1 MYKRQILYGKPVAE
15 NLDFKS
21 KTIFENYTTQNDKS
35 PVLTAITVG
44 ENPASLLYVSV
55 KEKKAKELGVE
66 FNWIKLKESTSESEL
81 EDTISK
87 YSESSQGMIV
97 QLPLPEHLNVE
108 KVIDLIPSE
117 IDVDG
122 LTTFN
127 LGRLYSEN
135 LNIIPATSLAILE
148 LLSHYEIETEDKNIV
163 IAGRSRLVT
172 SPLSK
177 ILSSKK
183 YNGNVSVIHSKTS
196 NPKEF
201 ISNADIFIS
210 AVGKSKIFDKSY
222 FNEGSYVIDVGI
234 SIVDGKS
241 YGDIDTSDLDNYL
254 IGRAPYPGGI
264 GPVTVSGLY
273 SNLAKLIS

>member
-1 MYKRQILYGKPVAE
+1 MSQILYGKPVSE

-55 KEKKAKELGVE
+55 KEKKAKELGVD
-66 FNWIKLKESTSESEL
+66 FSWIKLKESTSEKEL
-81 EDTISK
+81 EDTISN

-127 LGRLYSEN
+127 LGKLYSEN

-222 FNEGSYVIDVGI
+222 FKEGSYVIDVGI
-234 SIVDGKS
+234 SVVDGKS

>member
-1 MYKRQILYGKPVAE
+1 MSKVLYGKPVAD
-15 NLDFKS
+15 NLDSKS
-21 KTIFENYTTQNDKS
+21 KTVFEEYFNKNDKP

-44 ENPASLLYVSV
+44 DNPASLLYVSV
-55 KEKKAKELGVE
+55 KEKKAEQLGVK
-66 FNWIKLKESTSESEL
+66 FNWIKLKETTLESEL
-81 EDTISK
+81 QDTISNH
-87 YSESSQGMIV
+87 SESSQGMII
-97 QLPLPEHLNVE
+97 QLPLPDHLSIE
-108 KVIDLIPSE
+108 KIIDFIPNE

-127 LGRLYSEN
+127 LGQLYSEN
-135 LNIIPATSLAILE
+135 LNIIPGTSLAILE
-148 LLSHYEIETEDKNIV
+148 LLAPYEIETEDKNIV

-183 YNGNVSVIHSKTS
+183 YNGNVTVIHSKTS

-201 ISNADIFIS
+201 ISKADIFIS

-222 FNEGSYVIDVGI
+222 FKEGSYVIDVGI
-234 SIVDGKS
+234 SIVEGKS
-241 YGDIDTSDLDNYL
+241 YGDVDTTDLDNYL
-254 IGRAPYPGGI
+254 IGRSPYPGGI
-264 GPVTVSGLY
+264 GPITVSGLY

>member
-1 MYKRQILYGKPVAE
+1 MSQILYGKPVAE

-21 KTIFENYTTQNDKS
+21 KTIFENYTTNNDKP

-55 KEKKAKELGVE
+55 KEKKAKLLGVD
-66 FNWIKLKESTSESEL
+66 FNWIKLKESTLESEL
-81 EDTISK
+81 EDTISE

-135 LNIIPATSLAILE
+135 LNIIPATSMAILE

-163 IAGRSRLVT
+163 IAGRSRVVT

-196 NPKEF
+196 NPKDF
-201 ISNADIFIS
+201 VSKADIFIS
-210 AVGKSKIFDKSY
+210 AVGKSKMFDKSY
-222 FNEGSYVIDVGI
+222 FKQGSYVIDVGI

>member
-1 MYKRQILYGKPVAE
+1 MSQILYGKPVAE

-21 KTIFENYTTQNDKS
+21 KTIFENYTTNNDKP

-55 KEKKAKELGVE
+55 KEKKAKLLGVD
-66 FNWIKLKESTSESEL
+66 FNWIKLKESTLESEL
-81 EDTISK
+81 EDTISE

-135 LNIIPATSLAILE
+135 LNIIPATTMAILE

-183 YNGNVSVIHSKTS
+183 FNGNVSVIHSKTS
-196 NPKEF
+196 NPKDF
-201 ISNADIFIS
+201 VSMADIFIS
-210 AVGKSKIFDKSY
+210 AVGKSKMFDKSY
-222 FNEGSYVIDVGI
+222 FKEGSYVIDVGI
-234 SIVDGKS
+234 SVVDGKS
-241 YGDIDTSDLDNYL
+241 YGDIDTADLDNYL
-254 IGRAPYPGGI
+254 LGRAPYPGGI
-264 GPVTVSGLY
+264 GPITVSALY
-273 SNLAKLIS
+273 SNLAQWIS

>member
-1 MYKRQILYGKPVAE
+1 MSQILYGKPVAE

-21 KTIFENYTTQNDKS
+21 KTIFENYTTNNDKP

-55 KEKKAKELGVE
+55 KEKKAKLLGVD
-66 FNWIKLKESTSESEL
+66 FNWIKLKENTLENEL
-81 EDTISK
+81 EDTIFEH
-87 YSESSQGMIV
+87 SESSQGMIV
-97 QLPLPEHLNVE
+97 QLPLPKHLNVE

-135 LNIIPATSLAILE
+135 LNIIPATSMAILE

-183 YNGNVSVIHSKTS
+183 FNGNVSVIHSKTS
-196 NPKEF
+196 NPKDF
-201 ISNADIFIS
+201 VSKADIFIS

-222 FNEGSYVIDVGI
+222 FKEGSYVIDVGI
-234 SIVDGKS
+234 SVVDGKS
-241 YGDIDTSDLDNYL
+241 YGDIDTADLDNYL
-254 IGRAPYPGGI
+254 LGRAPYPGGI
-264 GPVTVSGLY
+264 GPITVSALY
-273 SNLAKLIS
+273 SNLAQLIS

>member
-1 MYKRQILYGKPVAE
+1 MSQILYGKPVAE

-21 KTIFENYTTQNDKS
+21 KTIFENYTTNNDKP

-55 KEKKAKELGVE
+55 KEKKAKLLGVD
-66 FNWIKLKESTSESEL
+66 FNWIKLKESTLESEL
-81 EDTISK
+81 EDTISE

-135 LNIIPATSLAILE
+135 FNIIPATSIAILE
-148 LLSHYEIETEDKNIV
+148 LLAHYEIETEDKNIV

-183 YNGNVSVIHSKTS
+183 FNGNVSVIHSKTS
-196 NPKEF
+196 NPKDF
-201 ISNADIFIS
+201 VSKADIFIS
-210 AVGKSKIFDKSY
+210 GVGKSKMFDKSY
-222 FNEGSYVIDVGI
+222 FKEGSYVIDVGI
-234 SIVDGKS
+234 SVVDGKS
-241 YGDIDTSDLDNYL
+241 YGDIDTADLDNYL
-254 IGRAPYPGGI
+254 LGRAPYPGGI
-264 GPVTVSGLY
+264 GPITVSALY

>member
-1 MYKRQILYGKPVAE
+1 MSQILYGKPVAE

-21 KTIFENYTTQNDKS
+21 KTIFENYTTNNGKP

-55 KEKKAKELGVE
+55 KEKKAKLLGVD
-66 FNWIKLKESTSESEL
+66 FNWIKLKESTLESEL
-81 EDTISK
+81 EDTISE

-97 QLPLPEHLNVE
+97 QLPLPKHLNVE

-127 LGRLYSEN
+127 LGRLYSAN
-135 LNIIPATSLAILE
+135 LNIIPATSMAILE

-183 YNGNVSVIHSKTS
+183 FNGNVSVIHSKTS
-196 NPKEF
+196 NPKDF
-201 ISNADIFIS
+201 VSKADIFIS
-210 AVGKSKIFDKSY
+210 AVGKSKMFDKSY
-222 FNEGSYVIDVGI
+222 FKEGSYVIDVGI
-234 SIVDGKS
+234 SVVDGKS
-241 YGDIDTSDLDNYL
+241 YGDIDTADLDNYL
-254 IGRAPYPGGI
+254 LGRAPYPGGI
-264 GPVTVSGLY
+264 GPITVSALY
-273 SNLAKLIS
+273 SNLAQLIS

>member
-1 MYKRQILYGKPVAE
+1 MSQILYGKPVAE

-55 KEKKAKELGVE
+55 KEKKAKELGVD

-97 QLPLPEHLNVE
+97 QLPLPKHLNVE

-273 SNLAKLIS
+273 SNLSKLIS

>member
-1 MYKRQILYGKPVAE
+1 MSQILYGKPVAE

-21 KTIFENYTTQNDKS
+21 KTIFENYTTNNDKP

-55 KEKKAKELGVE
+55 KEKKAKLLGVD
-66 FNWIKLKESTSESEL
+66 FNWIKLKESTLESEL
-81 EDTISK
+81 EDTISE

-127 LGRLYSEN
+127 LGRLYSEK
-135 LNIIPATSLAILE
+135 LNIIPATSMAILE

-183 YNGNVSVIHSKTS
+183 FNGNVSVIHSKTS
-196 NPKEF
+196 NPKDF
-201 ISNADIFIS
+201 VSKADIFIS

-222 FNEGSYVIDVGI
+222 FKEGSYVIDVGI
-234 SIVDGKS
+234 SVVDGKS
-241 YGDIDTSDLDNYL
+241 YGDIDTADLDNYL
-254 IGRAPYPGGI
+254 LGRAPYPGGI
-264 GPVTVSGLY
+264 GPITVSALY
-273 SNLAKLIS
+273 SNLAQLIS

>member
-1 MYKRQILYGKPVAE
+1 MSQILYGKPVAE
-15 NLDFKS
+15 SLDFKS
-21 KTIFENYTTQNDKS
+21 KTIFENYTTKNDKS

-55 KEKKAKELGVE
+55 KEKKAKELGVD
-66 FNWIKLKESTSESEL
+66 FNWIKLKESTLESEL
-81 EDTISK
+81 EDTISE

-127 LGRLYSEN
+127 LGKLYSEN
-135 LNIIPATSLAILE
+135 LNIIPATSMAILE

-183 YNGNVSVIHSKTS
+183 FNGNVSVIHSKTS
-196 NPKEF
+196 NPKDF
-201 ISNADIFIS
+201 VSKADIFIS
-210 AVGKSKIFDKSY
+210 AVGKSKMFDKSY
-222 FNEGSYVIDVGI
+222 FKEGSYVIDVGI
-234 SIVDGKS
+234 SVVDGKS
-241 YGDIDTSDLDNYL
+241 YGDIDTADLDNYL
-254 IGRAPYPGGI
+254 LGRAPYPGGI
-264 GPVTVSGLY
+264 GPITVSALY

>member
-1 MYKRQILYGKPVAE
+1 MSQILYGKPVAE

-21 KTIFENYTTQNDKS
+21 KTIFENYTTNNDKP

-55 KEKKAKELGVE
+55 KEKKAKLLGVD
-66 FNWIKLKESTSESEL
+66 FNWIKLKESTLESEL
-81 EDTISK
+81 EDTISE

-135 LNIIPATSLAILE
+135 LNIIPATSMAILE
-148 LLSHYEIETEDKNIV
+148 LMSHYSIETEDKNIV

-183 YNGNVSVIHSKTS
+183 FNGNVTVIHSKTS
-196 NPKEF
+196 NPKDF
-201 ISNADIFIS
+201 ISKADIFIS
-210 AVGKSKIFDKSY
+210 AVGKSKMFDKSY
-222 FNEGSYVIDVGI
+222 FKEGSYVIDVGI
-234 SIVDGKS
+234 SVVDGKS
-241 YGDIDTSDLDNYL
+241 YGDIDTADLDNYL
-254 IGRAPYPGGI
+254 LGRAPYPGGI
-264 GPVTVSGLY
+264 GPITVSALY
-273 SNLAKLIS
+273 SNLAQLIS

>member
-1 MYKRQILYGKPVAE
+1 MSQILYGKPVSE

-21 KTIFENYTTQNDKS
+21 KTIFENYTTKNDKS
-35 PVLTAITVG
+35 PVLTAITIG

-55 KEKKAKELGVE
+55 KEKKAKELGVD
-66 FNWIKLKESTSESEL
+66 FNWIKLKESTSEREL
-81 EDTISK
+81 KDTISN

-222 FNEGSYVIDVGI
+222 FKEGSYVIDVGI
-234 SIVDGKS
+234 SVVDGKS

>member
-1 MYKRQILYGKPVAE
+1 MSQILYGKPVSK

-21 KTIFENYTTQNDKS
+21 KSIFENYTTKNDKS

-55 KEKKAKELGVE
+55 KEKKAKELGVD
-66 FNWIKLKESTSESEL
+66 FSWIKLKESTSEREL
-81 EDTISK
+81 EDTISN

-183 YNGNVSVIHSKTS
+183 YNGNVTVIHSKTS

-222 FNEGSYVIDVGI
+222 FKEGSYVIDVGI
-234 SIVDGKS
+234 SVVDGKS

>member
-1 MYKRQILYGKPVAE
+1 MSQILYGKPVAE

-21 KTIFENYTTQNDKS
+21 KTIFENYTTNNDKP

-55 KEKKAKELGVE
+55 KEKKAKLLGVD
-66 FNWIKLKESTSESEL
+66 FNWIKLKENTLENEL
-81 EDTISK
+81 EDTIFEH
-87 YSESSQGMIV
+87 SESSQGMIV

-127 LGRLYSEN
+127 LGKLYSEN
-135 LNIIPATSLAILE
+135 LNIIPATSMAILE

-183 YNGNVSVIHSKTS
+183 FNGNVSVIHSKTS
-196 NPKEF
+196 NPKDF
-201 ISNADIFIS
+201 VSKADIFIS
-210 AVGKSKIFDKSY
+210 AVGKSKMFDKSY
-222 FNEGSYVIDVGI
+222 FKEGSYVIDVGI
-234 SIVDGKS
+234 SVVDGKS
-241 YGDIDTSDLDNYL
+241 YGDIDTADLDNYL
-254 IGRAPYPGGI
+254 LGRAPYPGGI
-264 GPVTVSGLY
+264 GPITVSALY
-273 SNLAKLIS
+273 SNLAQLIS

>member
-1 MYKRQILYGKPVAE
+1 MSKVLYGKPVSD
-15 NLDFKS
+15 NLDSKS
-21 KTIFENYTTQNDKS
+21 KTVFEEYFNKNDKS

-44 ENPASLLYVSV
+44 DNPASLLYVSV
-55 KEKKAKELGVE
+55 KEKKAEQLGVQ
-66 FNWIKLKESTSESEL
+66 FNWIKLNKTTSENEL
-81 EDTISK
+81 QDTISNH
-87 YSESSQGMIV
+87 SESSQGMII
-97 QLPLPEHLNVE
+97 QLPLPNHLNIE

-127 LGRLYSEN
+127 LGQLYSEN

-148 LLSHYEIETEDKNIV
+148 LLAHYEIETEDKNIV

-183 YNGNVSVIHSKTS
+183 YNGNVTVIHSKTS

-201 ISNADIFIS
+201 ISKADIFIS

-222 FNEGSYVIDVGI
+222 FKEGSYVIDVGI
-234 SIVDGKS
+234 SIVDGTS
-241 YGDIDTSDLDNYL
+241 YGDVDTTDLDNYL
-254 IGRAPYPGGI
+254 IGRSPYPGGI
-264 GPVTVSGLY
+264 GPITVSGLY

>member
-1 MYKRQILYGKPVAE
+1 MSQILYGKPVAE

-21 KTIFENYTTQNDKS
+21 KTIFENYTTNNDKP

-55 KEKKAKELGVE
+55 KEKKAKLLGVD
-66 FNWIKLKESTSESEL
+66 FNWIKLKESTLESEL
-81 EDTISK
+81 EDTISE

-135 LNIIPATSLAILE
+135 LNIIPATSMAILE

-183 YNGNVSVIHSKTS
+183 FNGNVSVIHSRTS
-196 NPKEF
+196 KPKDF
-201 ISNADIFIS
+201 ISKADIFIS
-210 AVGKSKIFDKSY
+210 AVGKSKMFDKSY
-222 FNEGSYVIDVGI
+222 FKEGSYVIDVGI
-234 SIVDGKS
+234 SVVDGKS
-241 YGDIDTSDLDNYL
+241 YGDIDTADLDNYL
-254 IGRAPYPGGI
+254 LGRAPYPGGI
-264 GPVTVSGLY
+264 GPITVSALY

>member
-1 MYKRQILYGKPVAE
+1 MSQILYGKPVSE

-21 KTIFENYTTQNDKS
+21 KTIFENYTTKNDKS
-35 PVLTAITVG
+35 PVLTAITIG

-55 KEKKAKELGVE
+55 KEKKAKELGVD
-66 FNWIKLKESTSESEL
+66 FNWIKLKESTSEREL
-81 EDTISK
+81 KDTISN

-172 SPLSK
+172 SPISK

-183 YNGNVSVIHSKTS
+183 YNGNVTVIHSKTS

-222 FNEGSYVIDVGI
+222 FKEGSYVIDVGI
-234 SIVDGKS
+234 SVVDGKS

>member
-1 MYKRQILYGKPVAE
+1 MSQILYGKPVAE

-21 KTIFENYTTQNDKS
+21 KTIFENYTTNNDKP

-55 KEKKAKELGVE
+55 KEKKAKLLGVD
-66 FNWIKLKESTSESEL
+66 FNWIKLKESTLESEL
-81 EDTISK
+81 EETISE

-135 LNIIPATSLAILE
+135 LNIIPATSMAILE

-183 YNGNVSVIHSKTS
+183 FNGNVSVIHSKTS
-196 NPKEF
+196 NPKDF
-201 ISNADIFIS
+201 VSKADIFIS
-210 AVGKSKIFDKSY
+210 AVGKSKMFDKSY
-222 FNEGSYVIDVGI
+222 FKEGSYVIDVGI
-234 SIVDGKS
+234 SVVDGKS
-241 YGDIDTSDLDNYL
+241 YGDIDTADLDNYL
-254 IGRAPYPGGI
+254 LGRAPYPGGI
-264 GPVTVSGLY
+264 GPITVSALY
-273 SNLAKLIS
+273 SNLAQLIS

>member
-1 MYKRQILYGKPVAE
+1 MSQILYGKPVSE
-15 NLDFKS
+15 NLDLKS
-21 KTIFENYTTQNDKS
+21 KTIFENYTTKNDKF

-55 KEKKAKELGVE
+55 KEKKAKELGVD
-66 FNWIKLKESTSESEL
+66 FSWIKLKESTSEKEL
-81 EDTISK
+81 EDTISN

-122 LTTFN
+122 LTTYN

-222 FNEGSYVIDVGI
+222 FKEGSYVIDVGI
-234 SIVDGKS
+234 SVVDGKS

-273 SNLAKLIS
+273 SNLSKLIS

>member
-1 MYKRQILYGKPVAE
+1 MSQILYGKPVAE

-55 KEKKAKELGVE
+55 KEKKAKELGVD

-97 QLPLPEHLNVE
+97 QLPLPKHLNVE

>member
-1 MYKRQILYGKPVAE
+1 MSQILYGKPVAE

-21 KTIFENYTTQNDKS
+21 KTIFENYTTKNDKS

-55 KEKKAKELGVE
+55 KEKKAKELGVD
-66 FNWIKLKESTSESEL
+66 FNWIKLKESTLESEL
-81 EDTISK
+81 EDTISE

-135 LNIIPATSLAILE
+135 LNIIPATSMAILE

-183 YNGNVSVIHSKTS
+183 FNGNVSVIHSKTS
-196 NPKEF
+196 NPKDF
-201 ISNADIFIS
+201 VSKADIFIS
-210 AVGKSKIFDKSY
+210 AVGKSKMFDKSY
-222 FNEGSYVIDVGI
+222 FKEGSYVIDVGI
-234 SIVDGKS
+234 SVVDGKS
-241 YGDIDTSDLDNYL
+241 YGDIDTADLDNYL
-254 IGRAPYPGGI
+254 LGRAPYPGGI
-264 GPVTVSGLY
+264 GPITVSALY

>member
-1 MYKRQILYGKPVAE
+1 MSKILYGKPVAE

-66 FNWIKLKESTSESEL
+66 FSWIKLKESISEREL
-81 EDTISK
+81 EDTISN

-196 NPKEF
+196 NPKDF
-201 ISNADIFIS
+201 VSKADIFIS
-210 AVGKSKIFDKSY
+210 AVGKSKMFDKSY
-222 FNEGSYVIDVGI
+222 FKEGSYVIDVGI
-234 SIVDGKS
+234 SVVDGKS
-241 YGDIDTSDLDNYL
+241 YGDIDTADLDNYL
-254 IGRAPYPGGI
+254 LGRAPYPGGI
-264 GPVTVSGLY
+264 GPITVSALY

>member
-1 MYKRQILYGKPVAE
+1 MSQILYGKPVAE

-21 KTIFENYTTQNDKS
+21 KTIFENYTTNNDKP

-55 KEKKAKELGVE
+55 KEKKAKLLGVD
-66 FNWIKLKESTSESEL
+66 FNWIKLKDSSLESEL
-81 EDTISK
+81 EDTISE

-135 LNIIPATSLAILE
+135 LNIIPDTSMAILE
-148 LLSHYEIETEDKNIV
+148 LMSHYSIETEDKNIV

-183 YNGNVSVIHSKTS
+183 FNGNVSVIHSKTS
-196 NPKEF
+196 NPKDF
-201 ISNADIFIS
+201 VSKADIFIS
-210 AVGKSKIFDKSY
+210 AVGKSKMFDKSY
-222 FNEGSYVIDVGI
+222 FKEGSYVIDVGI
-234 SIVDGKS
+234 SVVDGKS
-241 YGDIDTSDLDNYL
+241 YGDIDTADLDNYL
-254 IGRAPYPGGI
+254 LGRAPYPGGI
-264 GPVTVSGLY
+264 GPITVSALY
-273 SNLAKLIS
+273 SNLAQLIS

>member
-1 MYKRQILYGKPVAE
+1 MSQILYGKPVAE

-21 KTIFENYTTQNDKS
+21 STIFENYTNNNDKP

-55 KEKKAKELGVE
+55 KEKKANLLGVD
-66 FNWIKLKESTSESEL
+66 FNWIKLKESTLESEL
-81 EDTISK
+81 EDTISE

-135 LNIIPATSLAILE
+135 LNIIPATSMAILE

-183 YNGNVSVIHSKTS
+183 FNGNVSVIHSKTS
-196 NPKEF
+196 NPKDF
-201 ISNADIFIS
+201 VSKADIFIS
-210 AVGKSKIFDKSY
+210 AVGKSKMFDKSY
-222 FNEGSYVIDVGI
+222 FKEGSYVIDVGI
-234 SIVDGKS
+234 SVVDGKS
-241 YGDIDTSDLDNYL
+241 YGDIDTADLDNYL
-254 IGRAPYPGGI
+254 LGRAPYPGGI
-264 GPVTVSGLY
+264 GPITVSALY
-273 SNLAKLIS
+273 SNLAQLIS

>member
-1 MYKRQILYGKPVAE
+1 MSQIFYGKPVAE

-21 KTIFENYTTQNDKS
+21 KTIFENYTTNNDKP

-55 KEKKAKELGVE
+55 KEKKAKLLGVD
-66 FNWIKLKESTSESEL
+66 FNWIKLKESTLESEF
-81 EDTISK
+81 EDTISE

-135 LNIIPATSLAILE
+135 LNIIPATSMAILE

-183 YNGNVSVIHSKTS
+183 FNGNVSVIHSKTS
-196 NPKEF
+196 NPKDF
-201 ISNADIFIS
+201 VSKADIFIS
-210 AVGKSKIFDKSY
+210 AVGKSKMFDKSY
-222 FNEGSYVIDVGI
+222 FKEGSYVIDVGI
-234 SIVDGKS
+234 SVVDGKS
-241 YGDIDTSDLDNYL
+241 YGDIDTADLDNYL
-254 IGRAPYPGGI
+254 LGRAPYPGGI
-264 GPVTVSGLY
+264 GPITVSALY
-273 SNLAKLIS
+273 SNLAQLIS

>member
-1 MYKRQILYGKPVAE
+1 MSKVLYGKPVSD
-15 NLDFKS
+15 NLDSKS
-21 KTIFENYTTQNDKS
+21 KTVFEEYFNKNDKS

-44 ENPASLLYVSV
+44 DNPASLLYVSV
-55 KEKKAKELGVE
+55 KEKKAEQLGVQ
-66 FNWIKLKESTSESEL
+66 FNWIKLNETTSENEL
-81 EDTISK
+81 QDTISNH
-87 YSESSQGMIV
+87 SESSQGMII
-97 QLPLPEHLNVE
+97 QLPLPNHLNIE
-108 KVIDLIPSE
+108 RVIDLIPSE

-127 LGRLYSEN
+127 LGQLYSEN

-148 LLSHYEIETEDKNIV
+148 LLAHYEIETEDKNIV

-183 YNGNVSVIHSKTS
+183 YNGNVTVIHSKTS

-201 ISNADIFIS
+201 ISKADIFIS

-222 FNEGSYVIDVGI
+222 FKEGSYVIDVGI
-234 SIVDGKS
+234 SIVDGTS
-241 YGDIDTSDLDNYL
+241 YGDVDTTDLDNYL
-254 IGRAPYPGGI
+254 IGRSPYPGGI

>member
-1 MYKRQILYGKPVAE
+1 MSQILYGKPVAE

-21 KTIFENYTTQNDKS
+21 KTIFENYTTNNDKP

-55 KEKKAKELGVE
+55 KEKKAKLLGVD
-66 FNWIKLKESTSESEL
+66 FNWIKLKESTLESEL
-81 EDTISK
+81 KDTIFK

-127 LGRLYSEN
+127 LGRLYSEK
-135 LNIIPATSLAILE
+135 LNIIPATSMAILE

-183 YNGNVSVIHSKTS
+183 FNGNVSVIHSKTS
-196 NPKEF
+196 NPKDF
-201 ISNADIFIS
+201 VSKADIFIS
-210 AVGKSKIFDKSY
+210 AVGKSKMFDKSY
-222 FNEGSYVIDVGI
+222 FKEGSYVVDVGI
-234 SIVDGKS
+234 SVVDGKS

>member
-1 MYKRQILYGKPVAE
+1 MSQILYGKPVAE

-21 KTIFENYTTQNDKS
+21 KTIFENYTTNNDKP

-55 KEKKAKELGVE
+55 KEKKAKLLGVD
-66 FNWIKLKESTSESEL
+66 FNWIKVKESTLESEL
-81 EDTISK
+81 EDTISE

-135 LNIIPATSLAILE
+135 LNIIPATSMAILE

-183 YNGNVSVIHSKTS
+183 FNGNVSVIHSKTS
-196 NPKEF
+196 NPKDF
-201 ISNADIFIS
+201 VSKADIFIS
-210 AVGKSKIFDKSY
+210 AVGKSKMFDKSY
-222 FNEGSYVIDVGI
+222 FKEGSYVIDVGI
-234 SIVDGKS
+234 SVVDGKS
-241 YGDIDTSDLDNYL
+241 YGDIDTADLDNYL
-254 IGRAPYPGGI
+254 LGRAPYPGGI
-264 GPVTVSGLY
+264 GPITVSALY
-273 SNLAKLIS
+273 SNLAQLIS

>member
-1 MYKRQILYGKPVAE
+1 MSQILYGKPVSK

-21 KTIFENYTTQNDKS
+21 KTIFENYTTKNDKS

-55 KEKKAKELGVE
+55 KEKKAKELGVD
-66 FNWIKLKESTSESEL
+66 FNWIKLKESTLESEL
-81 EDTISK
+81 EDTISE

-135 LNIIPATSLAILE
+135 LNIIPATSMAILK
-148 LLSHYEIETEDKNIV
+148 LLSHYEIETDDKNIV

-183 YNGNVSVIHSKTS
+183 FNGNVSVIHSKTS
-196 NPKEF
+196 NPKDF
-201 ISNADIFIS
+201 VSMADIFIS
-210 AVGKSKIFDKSY
+210 AVGKSKMFDKSY
-222 FNEGSYVIDVGI
+222 FKEGSYVIDVGI
-234 SIVDGKS
+234 SVVDGKS
-241 YGDIDTSDLDNYL
+241 YGDIDTADLDKYL
-254 IGRAPYPGGI
+254 LGRAPYPGGI
-264 GPVTVSGLY
+264 GPITVSALY
-273 SNLAKLIS
+273 SNLAQLIS

>member
-1 MYKRQILYGKPVAE
+1 MSQILYGKPVAE

-21 KTIFENYTTQNDKS
+21 KTIFENYTTNNDKP

-55 KEKKAKELGVE
+55 KEKKAKLLGVD
-66 FNWIKLKESTSESEL
+66 FNWIKLKESTLESEL
-81 EDTISK
+81 EDTISE

-135 LNIIPATSLAILE
+135 LNIIPATSMAILE

-183 YNGNVSVIHSKTS
+183 FNGNVAVIHSKTS
-196 NPKEF
+196 NPKDF
-201 ISNADIFIS
+201 VSKADIFIS
-210 AVGKSKIFDKSY
+210 AVGKSKMFDKSY
-222 FNEGSYVIDVGI
+222 FKEGSYVIDVGI
-234 SIVDGKS
+234 SVVDGKS
-241 YGDIDTSDLDNYL
+241 YGDIDTADLDNYL
-254 IGRAPYPGGI
+254 LGRAPYPGGI
-264 GPVTVSGLY
+264 GPITVSALY
-273 SNLAKLIS
+273 SNLAQLIS

>member
-1 MYKRQILYGKPVAE
+1 MSQILYGKPVAE

-21 KTIFENYTTQNDKS
+21 KTIFENYTTNNDKP

-55 KEKKAKELGVE
+55 KEKKAKLLGVD
-66 FNWIKLKESTSESEL
+66 FNWIKLKESTLESEL
-81 EDTISK
+81 EDTISE

-135 LNIIPATSLAILE
+135 LNIIPATSMAILE

-183 YNGNVSVIHSKTS
+183 FNGNVTVIHSKTS
-196 NPKEF
+196 NPKDF
-201 ISNADIFIS
+201 VSKADIFIS
-210 AVGKSKIFDKSY
+210 AVGKSKMFDKSY
-222 FNEGSYVIDVGI
+222 FKEGSYVIDVGI
-234 SIVDGKS
+234 SVVDGKS
-241 YGDIDTSDLDNYL
+241 YGDIDTADLDNYL
-254 IGRAPYPGGI
+254 LGRAPYPGGI
-264 GPVTVSGLY
+264 GPITVSALY
-273 SNLAKLIS
+273 SNLAQLIS

>member
-1 MYKRQILYGKPVAE
+1 MSQILYGKPVSK

-21 KTIFENYTTQNDKS
+21 KSIFENYTTKNDKS

-55 KEKKAKELGVE
+55 KEKKAKELGVD
-66 FNWIKLKESTSESEL
+66 FSWIKLKESTSEREL
-81 EDTISK
+81 EDTISNC
-87 YSESSQGMIV
+87 SESSQGMIV

-222 FNEGSYVIDVGI
+222 FKEGSYVIDVGI
-234 SIVDGKS
+234 SVVDGKS

-273 SNLAKLIS
+273 SNLSKLIS

>member
-1 MYKRQILYGKPVAE
+1 MSKILFGKPVAE
-15 NLDFKS
+15 NLDLKS
-21 KTIFENYTTQNDKS
+21 KTIFEKYTTKNDIP

-44 ENPASLLYVSV
+44 DNPASLLYVSV
-55 KEKKAKELGVE
+55 KEKKAEELGVN
-66 FNWIKLKESTSESEL
+66 FNWIKLKENTSEKEL
-81 EDTISK
+81 QDTISDF
-87 YSESSQGMIV
+87 SESSQGMII
-97 QLPLPEHLNVE
+97 QLPLPKHLNIE
-108 KVIDLIPSE
+108 RIIDLIPSD

-122 LTTFN
+122 LTTFS
-127 LGRLYSEN
+127 LGKLYSEN

-148 LLSHYEIETEDKNIV
+148 LLAHYEIDTEDRNIV

-201 ISNADIFIS
+201 ISKADIFIS
-210 AVGKSKIFDKSY
+210 AVGKSKLFDKSY
-222 FNEGSYVIDVGI
+222 FKEGSYVIDVGI
-234 SIVDGKS
+234 SVVDGKS
-241 YGDIDTSDLDNYL
+241 YGDIDTADLDNYL

-264 GPVTVSGLY
+264 GPITVSGLY
-273 SNLAKLIS
+273 SNLARLIS

>member
-1 MYKRQILYGKPVAE
+1 MSKVLYGKPVSD
-15 NLDFKS
+15 NLDSKS
-21 KTIFENYTTQNDKS
+21 KTVFEEYFNKNDKS

-44 ENPASLLYVSV
+44 DNPASLLYVSV
-55 KEKKAKELGVE
+55 KEKKAEQLGVQ
-66 FNWIKLKESTSESEL
+66 FNWIKLNETTSENEL
-81 EDTISK
+81 QDTISNH
-87 YSESSQGMIV
+87 SESSQGMII
-97 QLPLPEHLNVE
+97 QLPLPNHLNIE

-127 LGRLYSEN
+127 LGQLYSEN
-135 LNIIPATSLAILE
+135 LNIIPGTSLAILE
-148 LLSHYEIETEDKNIV
+148 LLAHYEIETEDKNIV

-183 YNGNVSVIHSKTS
+183 YNGNVTVIHSKTS

-201 ISNADIFIS
+201 ISKADIFIS

-222 FNEGSYVIDVGI
+222 FKEGSYVIDVGI

-241 YGDIDTSDLDNYL
+241 YGDVDITDLDNYL
-254 IGRAPYPGGI
+254 IGRSPYPGGI
-264 GPVTVSGLY
+264 GPITVSGLY

>member
-1 MYKRQILYGKPVAE
+1 MSQILYGKPVAE

-21 KTIFENYTTQNDKS
+21 KTIFENYTTNNDKP

-55 KEKKAKELGVE
+55 KEKKAKLLGVD
-66 FNWIKLKESTSESEL
+66 FNWIKLKESTLESEL
-81 EDTISK
+81 EDTISE

-135 LNIIPATSLAILE
+135 LNIIPATSMAILE

-183 YNGNVSVIHSKTS
+183 FNGNVSVIHSKTS
-196 NPKEF
+196 NPKDF
-201 ISNADIFIS
+201 VSKADIFIS
-210 AVGKSKIFDKSY
+210 AVCKSKMFDKSY
-222 FNEGSYVIDVGI
+222 FKEGSYVIDVGI
-234 SIVDGKS
+234 SVVDGKS
-241 YGDIDTSDLDNYL
+241 YGDIDTADLDNYL
-254 IGRAPYPGGI
+254 LGRAPYPGGI
-264 GPVTVSGLY
+264 GPITVSALY
-273 SNLAKLIS
+273 SNLAQLIS

>member
-1 MYKRQILYGKPVAE
+1 MSQILYGKPVAE

-21 KTIFENYTTQNDKS
+21 KTIFENYTTNNDKP

-55 KEKKAKELGVE
+55 KEKKAKLLGVD
-66 FNWIKLKESTSESEL
+66 FNWIKLKESTLESEL
-81 EDTISK
+81 EDTISE

-135 LNIIPATSLAILE
+135 LNIIPATSMAILE

-183 YNGNVSVIHSKTS
+183 FNGNVSVIHSKTS
-196 NPKEF
+196 NPKDF
-201 ISNADIFIS
+201 VSKADIFIS
-210 AVGKSKIFDKSY
+210 AVGKSKMFDKSY
-222 FNEGSYVIDVGI
+222 FKEGSYVIDVGI
-234 SIVDGKS
+234 SVVDGKS
-241 YGDIDTSDLDNYL
+241 YGDIDTADLDKYL
-254 IGRAPYPGGI
+254 LGRAPYPGGI
-264 GPVTVSGLY
+264 GPITVSALY